1 MAQHDINSNV
11 GYAGFE
17 KPKQIFRPKY
27 FNFQRNSPECTLN
40 DIIQRKCKFKASVPT
55 MLSQNGQPIRK
66 PLYDF

>member
-27 FNFQRNSPECTLN
+27 FNFPRKSPECSLN
-40 DIIQRKCKFKASVPT
+40 DIIQRKCKFKASVGT
-55 MLSQNGQPIRK
+55 MLSQNGQPITK